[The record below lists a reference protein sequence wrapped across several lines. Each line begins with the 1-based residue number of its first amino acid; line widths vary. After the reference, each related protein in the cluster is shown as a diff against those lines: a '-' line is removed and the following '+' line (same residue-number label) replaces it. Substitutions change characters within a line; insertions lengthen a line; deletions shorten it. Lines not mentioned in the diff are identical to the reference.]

1 MKINVNNKSLTQC
14 LEVVSRALPQKVT
27 LPINSFLL
35 FSIKDKVCEIYAQNG
50 KLQIKGRIA
59 VDMKEEVK
67 ICIPGNIFMNT
78 IRLLNDE
85 ELTLDYNEEKLSL
98 QIIAGKK
105 KYKMTCEDPKHYTV
119 QKVEDS
125 NVEFK
130 FPAADLVRYVGTLSK
145 IVKWD
150 DMRPEIA
157 GVTMVSN
164 NGTIDITGTYES
176 FYFYRA
182 DTRIDI
188 AEKVAIVM
196 HKDISIA
203 VGSMKGN
210 GDSII
215 NIGAKSMSVNIDGFV
230 FTSVLVDVRSPIIL
244 EKYFVYEEDKYIIA
258 NKQDLMMSIKRASNY
273 AGISSL
279 VVMSLLGKEL
289 KINSENSEYG
299 IDAEETIDVEN
310 KNTEDI
316 DIAVNLKFIG
326 SILSNITGEFVK
338 IYISAKNKPIYIRD
352 CDNLNSP
359 EYWGCM
365 LFYIPEK

>member
-14 LEVVSRALPQKVT
+14 LEVVSRALPQKVII
-27 LPINSFLL
+27 PINSFML
-35 FSIKDKVCEIYAQNG
+35 FSIKDGACEIYAQNG
-50 KLQIKGRIA
+50 KLQIKGRIG
-59 VDMKEEVK
+59 VDLKEEVK

-85 ELTLDYNEEKLSL
+85 EITLDYNEEKLLL
-98 QIIAGKK
+98 QIVAGKK
-105 KYKMTCEDPKHYTV
+105 KYKMTCEDPKNYTL
-119 QKVEDS
+119 QKVGES
-125 NVEFK
+125 SAEFK

-164 NGTIDITGTYES
+164 KGTIDITGTYES

-182 DTRIDI
+182 DTRVDI
-188 AEKVAIVM
+188 SENVAIVM

-210 GDSII
+210 GDSVIT
-215 NIGAKSMSVNIDGFV
+215 IGKKSMSIYIDSFE
-230 FTSVLVDVRSPIIL
+230 FTSVLVDVKSPIIL
-244 EKYFVYEEDKYIIA
+244 EKYFVYEEEKYIVA

-273 AGISSL
+273 AGVNSL
-279 VVMSLLGKEL
+279 VVLSLIDNEL

-299 IDAEETIDVEN
+299 IDAEEVIDVEN
-310 KNTEDI
+310 NNTENI

-326 SILSNITGEFVK
+326 SILSNIIGEYVK

-352 CDNLNSP
+352 HDNLKSP